1 MKQKTLLVALLALSF
16 AFGPCL
22 CGKLEFPVPVADLAF
37 TLSRPFE
44 TELFWRICDAVRSHL
59 VAQSHPS
66 FSSEAVVFGEAVS
79 ISQYLVRR

>member
-1 MKQKTLLVALLALSF
+1 
-16 AFGPCL
+16 
-22 CGKLEFPVPVADLAF
+22 LAF

-59 VAQSHPS
+59 VAHSHPS